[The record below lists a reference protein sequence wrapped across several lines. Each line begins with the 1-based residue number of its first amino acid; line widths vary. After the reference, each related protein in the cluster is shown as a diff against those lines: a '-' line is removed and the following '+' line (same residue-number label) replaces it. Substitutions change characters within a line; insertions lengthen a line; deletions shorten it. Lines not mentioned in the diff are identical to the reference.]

1 MAKIKIQCEATARH
15 SGKRCRCKGY
25 FTPTSR
31 RMLCTYHKGS
41 KSWDHKT
48 RKYKGLYRNNNI
60 DIQSKINMLKNLRT
74 LKIKRQMKSK
84 DISRTK
90 NKELTLSDTE
100 LNTII
105 DRIVDGETLYELA
118 KDLQIRLTTLYKYL
132 DQNPKTK
139 ERFELAQERGIKTLV
154 EKMLVLFNNDNP
166 DVDPNMLVFIRER
179 ANYLK
184 WLAPR
189 VSSLFTEKQKIDV
202 KQDTTL
208 NIKWESE
215 PDMIDVS
222 EDIVD
227 IPSDNKD

>member
-1 MAKIKIQCEATARH
+1 MT
-15 SGKRCRCKGY
+15 
-25 FTPTSR
+25 
-31 RMLCTYHKGS
+31 
-41 KSWDHKT
+41 
-48 RKYKGLYRNNNI
+48 
-60 DIQSKINMLKNLRT
+60 
-74 LKIKRQMKSK
+74 KSK
-84 DISRTK
+84 AISKTK
-90 NKELTLSDTE
+90 SKELTLSDTE

-105 DRIVDGETLYELA
+105 DRIHDGETMFELA
-118 KDLQIRLTTLYKYL
+118 KDLRIKLTTLYKYL

-222 EDIVD
+222 GDITD
-227 IPSDNKD
+227 IPPDNKN

>member
-1 MAKIKIQCEATARH
+1 
-15 SGKRCRCKGY
+15 
-25 FTPTSR
+25 
-31 RMLCTYHKGS
+31 
-41 KSWDHKT
+41 
-48 RKYKGLYRNNNI
+48 
-60 DIQSKINMLKNLRT
+60 
-74 LKIKRQMKSK
+74 MKSK
-84 DISRTK
+84 DISKTK
-90 NKELTLSDTE
+90 NKSLSLSDTA

-105 DRIVDGETLYELA
+105 DRIHDGETMFELA

-222 EDIVD
+222 GDITD
-227 IPSDNKD
+227 IPPDNKD

>member
-1 MAKIKIQCEATARH
+1 
-15 SGKRCRCKGY
+15 
-25 FTPTSR
+25 
-31 RMLCTYHKGS
+31 
-41 KSWDHKT
+41 
-48 RKYKGLYRNNNI
+48 
-60 DIQSKINMLKNLRT
+60 
-74 LKIKRQMKSK
+74 MKSK
-84 DISRTK
+84 AISKTK
-90 NKELTLSDTE
+90 SKELTLSDTE

-105 DRIVDGETLYELA
+105 DRIHDGETMFELA
-118 KDLQIRLTTLYKYL
+118 KDLRIKLTTLYRFL

-222 EDIVD
+222 GDITD
-227 IPSDNKD
+227 IPPDNKD